1 MMDGKLQNEHLTSFA
16 TNRCLA
22 AYCKTEKSSLN
33 SVNKENIEV
42 FSKRIS
48 VAVKILS
55 TILILALG
63 LPAIFQCGVTS
74 VINAV

>member
-1 MMDGKLQNEHLTSFA
+1 MLQIEHFTLFA

-22 AYCKTEKSSLN
+22 AYCKTEKSPLN

-55 TILILALG
+55 TIVIFALG
-63 LPAIFQCGVTS
+63 LRAFFNVE
-74 VINAV
+74 